1 MINLEMLNGDT
12 YVSFLA
18 LTKLV
23 DKLELSKLDVTEVK
37 TSYKDKTATFLF
49 ENSVELYVAFE
60 ILDDTIL
67 TRYYTTD
74 TNFLKSGKFLDE
86 TEDLYFYNSDF
97 KLSSIL
103 YIHYYLM
110 VNNVSDIVIT
120 KIINNYCH
128 FTSNN
133 IFFMI
138 DMDKSEIIV
147 DSDEVFENT
156 LVTFKPENYKEI
168 ELNTYRYLEDKQ
180 LYISMTQDYENYNKK
195 DFLLE
200 YNIFADDVLNYFNGS
215 KNFRWVCK
223 GFYLDNS
230 HYVFTIDFIR
240 LSDNV
245 KARIVINQ
253 VKIDKIDYR
262 IQYSLDSDFKFN
274 IIDINIYSFDNFK
287 YKEIVNI
294 YTDKY
299 EVDWYNQNNYTAT
312 FKDSQNNYFDY
323 TDILDLIKQNI
334 FNFCF

>member
-23 DKLELSKLDVTEVK
+23 DRLELSKLDVTEVK

-49 ENSVELYVAFE
+49 ENQVELYVTFE

-103 YIHYYLM
+103 YIHYYLT

-128 FTSNN
+128 FISNN
-133 IFFMI
+133 ICFLI
-138 DMDKSEIIV
+138 DIDKSEIIV

-156 LVTFKPENYKEI
+156 LVTFKSENYKEI
-168 ELNTYRYLEDKQ
+168 ELNTYRYLEEKQ
-180 LYISMTQDYENYNKK
+180 VYISMTQDYENYNKK

-200 YNIFADDVLNYFNGS
+200 YDTFADDVLNYFNGS
-215 KNFRWVCK
+215 KGFRWVCK
-223 GFYLDNS
+223 GYYLDNS
-230 HYVFTIDFIR
+230 NYVFTIDFIR

-245 KARIVINQ
+245 KSRIVINQ
-253 VKIDKIDYR
+253 TKIDRIDYIR
-262 IQYSLDSDFKFN
+262 QYGLDADFKFN
-274 IIDINIYSFDNFK
+274 IIDINIYSFDNFR

-294 YTDKY
+294 YTDKF
-299 EVDWYNQNNYTAT
+299 EVDWFNQNNYTAT
-312 FKDSQNNYFDY
+312 FKDSLDNSFDY

>member
-1 MINLEMLNGDT
+1 MINLDMLNGDT

-23 DKLELSKLDVTEVK
+23 DKLDLSKLDVTEVK
-37 TSYKDKTATFLF
+37 TNYKDKTATFLF
-49 ENSVELYVAFE
+49 ANAVELYVVFE

-120 KIINNYCH
+120 TISNDCCH
-128 FTSNN
+128 FISSN
-133 IFFMI
+133 ICFMI

-147 DSDEVFENT
+147 DYDDAFENT

-215 KNFRWVCK
+215 KSFRWVCK
-223 GFYLDNS
+223 GLYLDNS
-230 HYVFTIDFIR
+230 NYVFTIDIIR
-240 LSDNV
+240 LTDNV

-253 VKIDKIDYR
+253 TKIDKIDYIR
-262 IQYSLDSDFKFN
+262 QYGLDTDFNFN

-287 YKEIVNI
+287 LKEIVNI
-294 YTDKY
+294 YTDKF
-299 EVDWYNQNNYTAT
+299 EVDWFNQKNYTAT
-312 FKDSQNNYFDY
+312 FKDSLDNSFDY
-323 TDILDLIKQNI
+323 TDILELIKQNI